1 MWMMVAA
8 QTTSRDDVKSYAH
21 IWLGGIFSL
30 LLLRDN
36 QQSIIMMF
44 FHNAYKSRVY
54 QTLLWSAQ
62 LSRRAWMS
70 FFYAT

>member
-1 MWMMVAA
+1 MWVMVAA
-8 QTTSRDDVKSYAH
+8 QTTPRDDVKSYAN

-30 LLLRDN
+30 PLLRDN
-36 QQSIIMMF
+36 QQSIIIVF
-44 FHNAYKSRVY
+44 FHNAYESRVY

-62 LSRRAWMS
+62 LSRWAWMS